1 LRFGGHAAAAGLSIN
16 IRNLDALR
24 DTLCAA
30 YRQQLGTQQPPAE
43 VTVDAAV
50 TLDEVDERLAQE
62 VLLLEPFGIGNQEPL
77 LLVRDVELV
86 RHRVV
91 GSGHLQIT
99 LRSGTT
105 LRDAIGFGLGN
116 RASELLTG
124 AKLQVAF
131 VPQIDTHRGI
141 KKIRLRVRDLAVPGV
156 PAAQPL
162 KVAANQ
168 SRG

>member
-1 LRFGGHAAAAGLSIN
+1 M
-16 IRNLDALR
+16 
-24 DTLCAA
+24 
-30 YRQQLGTQQPPAE
+30 
-43 VTVDAAV
+43 
-50 TLDEVDERLAQE
+50 
-62 VLLLEPFGIGNQEPL
+62 LEPFGIGNQEPL

-116 RASELLTG
+116 RAPELLTG

>member
-1 LRFGGHAAAAGLSIN
+1 M
-16 IRNLDALR
+16 
-24 DTLCAA
+24 
-30 YRQQLGTQQPPAE
+30 
-43 VTVDAAV
+43 

-86 RHRVV
+86 RHRIV

-99 LRSGTT
+99 LRSGST

-141 KKIRLRVRDLAVPGV
+141 KKVRLRMRDLAVPGV